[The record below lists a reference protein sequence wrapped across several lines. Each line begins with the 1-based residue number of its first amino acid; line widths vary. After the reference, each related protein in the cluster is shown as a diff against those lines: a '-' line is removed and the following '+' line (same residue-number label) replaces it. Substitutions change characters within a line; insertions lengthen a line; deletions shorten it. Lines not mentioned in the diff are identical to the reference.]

1 MNPRT
6 LRAMLPVLKEA
17 REAGVLEL
25 EAGEG
30 KNRIRLRLAPPAP
43 SGEPAMVPGM
53 DEGAPADEAE
63 SDPRFYL
70 EKFHAELWARGGDG

>member
-6 LRAMLPVLKEA
+6 LRALIPVLKEA

-30 KNRIRLRLAPPAP
+30 KNRMRFRLASAAP
-43 SGEPAMVPGM
+43 EPGVPLELGADPDAPEEDGEG
-53 DEGAPADEAE
+53 
-63 SDPRFYL
+63 DPRFFL
-70 EKFHAELWARGGDG
+70 EKHYARLRGETGDS